1 MERYPICVLVAMN
14 VLKQTNIYCMNVKM
28 SKKYGIL
35 KFDVSWKHIVVG
47 FDHEMN
53 EKAIKFTNLIS
64 FLALR
69 IYKYKMRCRI
79 EKK

>member
-1 MERYPICVLVAMN
+1 MLHNLLNNRKYLSKWKDIYPLCVLVAMI

-47 FDHEMN
+47 FYHEMN
-53 EKAIKFTNLIS
+53 EKQ
-64 FLALR
+64 
-69 IYKYKMRCRI
+69 
-79 EKK
+79 

>member
-47 FDHEMN
+47 FDHET
-53 EKAIKFTNLIS
+53 E
-64 FLALR
+64 
-69 IYKYKMRCRI
+69 
-79 EKK
+79 